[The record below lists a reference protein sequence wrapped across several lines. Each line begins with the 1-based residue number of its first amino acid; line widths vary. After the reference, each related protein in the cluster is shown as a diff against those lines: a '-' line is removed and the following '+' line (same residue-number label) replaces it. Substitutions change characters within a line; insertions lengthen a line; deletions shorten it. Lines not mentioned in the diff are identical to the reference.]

1 MTACKK
7 DCEIMNYLFFSKN
20 KMKHVI
26 VFILL
31 QAFFENFDTARVV
44 EW

>member
-1 MTACKK
+1 
-7 DCEIMNYLFFSKN
+7 MNYLFFSKN
-20 KMKHVI
+20 KMNYMI

-31 QAFFENFDTARVV
+31 QAFFENIEVARVV